1 VLVREQPGVR
11 HPRKEVLEA
20 VSGALEEIEASFEM
34 MGFSSGKGQAFLG
47 EAPKVQPVEE
57 EYDETYGDEYGEDE
71 GNGGVEIFQRED
83 VEVAIDVFLSRL
95 VQERVIK
102 KYKRNKQPS
111 LEGVFE
117 HIFGEN
123 HEIIKPVQV
132 FEEHI
137 EGYFDLIGF
146 EDMELAFGELADIR
160 RIIDK
165 ELDRYAVE

>member
-1 VLVREQPGVR
+1 MLVKEQTGVR

-34 MGFSSGKGQAFLG
+34 MGFSSGKGEAFQE
-47 EAPKVQPVEE
+47 EAPKVQPENK
-57 EYDETYGDEYGEDE
+57 EYDETYGDEYGADE
-71 GNGGVEIFQRED
+71 GNGGVEVFQREHI
-83 VEVAIDVFLSRL
+83 EVAIDVFLSRL

-102 KYKRNKQPS
+102 KYKRKQQPS
-111 LEGVFE
+111 LEDIFE
-117 HIFGEN
+117 HVFGEN
-123 HEIIKPVQV
+123 HEIIKPVQI

-137 EGYFDLIGF
+137 EGYFDLIGY

-165 ELDRYAVE
+165 ELDQYAVK